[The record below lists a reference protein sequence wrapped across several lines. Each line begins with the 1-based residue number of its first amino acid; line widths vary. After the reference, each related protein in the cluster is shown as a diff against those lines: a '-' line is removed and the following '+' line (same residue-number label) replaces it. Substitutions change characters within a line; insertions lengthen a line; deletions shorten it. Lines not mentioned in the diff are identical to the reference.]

1 MLETALRAKLP
12 LISVRTDD
20 VLNAERILSHLV
32 REDFK
37 HLDIDKYPRGPQRAM
52 GDWLWSD
59 RWPDETEVKK
69 WYEELAANGQTLI
82 LVNVQ
87 GCEEA
92 FDAGVMPVPR
102 ELAADELEAYAADV
116 GPVLDALGG
125 LTLKDL
131 KEVAVLAMSDHGEL
145 TPASVTDLR
154 RRLPMTA
161 RGLYQVDCR
170 VPFYLP
176 DSKLDDWL
184 SVDGEIWRR
193 NLSRRLRPK
202 GLLFKGQP
210 GTGKTMAAK
219 YLARK
224 LGVPLYRLDLGSIF
238 HRYVGDSEENM
249 RRALAEADRAEPC
262 VLLIDEVEKALK
274 VEDDNAVASRILG
287 SLLWWMQERESRV
300 LVLMTTN
307 DPKALPAELIR
318 EERLDGEIFFDYIAD
333 YSHVQDFAENLLN
346 SMEDEIAP
354 GPRLRVLGEVRV
366 LLLRLFDTKTM
377 TPASITHIVHD
388 MVRKDLVRS

>member
-274 VEDDNAVASRILG
+274 VDDDNAVASRILG

>member
-32 REDFK
+32 RKDFK
-37 HLDIDKYPRGPQRAM
+37 YLDMEKYPRGPQRAM

-59 RWPDETEVKK
+59 RWPDEIEVKK
-69 WYEELAANGQTLI
+69 WYEELAANGQTLV
-82 LVNVQ
+82 LVNADA
-87 GCEEA
+87 CEEA

-131 KEVAVLAMSDHGEL
+131 KEVAVLAMSEYGEL

-184 SVDGEIWRR
+184 EVDGEIWRR
-193 NLSRRLRPK
+193 NMSRRLRPK
-202 GLLFKGQP
+202 GLLFKGEP

-224 LGVPLYRLDLGSIF
+224 LGVPLYRLDLGAIF

-274 VEDDNAVASRILG
+274 VDDDSAVASRILG

-307 DPKALPAELIR
+307 DPKALPRELIR
-318 EERLDGEIFFDYIAD
+318 EERLDGEIVFSYIKQL
-333 YSHVQDFAENLLN
+333 SHAQDFAGNLLH
-346 SMEDEIAP
+346 SMEDEIDL
-354 GPRLRVLGEVRV
+354 GPLNRVLGEVKV
-366 LLLRLFDTKTM
+366 RLADLFCLNTM

-388 MVRKDLVRS
+388 LVRKDLVNS